1 MENKTIYL
9 KDFSAEEIYKL
20 IKFLRQHSNT
30 ENVDEQNRFI
40 LDKLHG
46 FMIDLTITQEN
57 KLYELIKM
65 EDLNKMNDFIKEYPD
80 IEIDKTGS
88 HKQESIPG
96 WKVKNDA
103 LLYSYNNLML
113 KDKLNKDELQ
123 IVKARNLGCLKN
135 IKPKYSYGQLVF
147 LLNKKQTENNIL
159 IKYVSSYKDKLSKMF
174 DSELFFRKLLTY
186 YLNNPTQSIF
196 LKYVFYYLDVLIGDT
211 QNNSDLK
218 TEYIETI
225 KNLL

>member
-1 MENKTIYL
+1 MQKSKKRLFDTNDSITLTSKDDL
-9 KDFSAEEIYKL
+9 KESLML
-20 IKFLRQHSNT
+20 IAS
-30 ENVDEQNRFI
+30 DEVATNI
-40 LDKLHG
+40 INIGL
-46 FMIDLTITQEN
+46 
-57 KLYELIKM
+57 
-65 EDLNKMNDFIKEYPD
+65 
-80 IEIDKTGS
+80 
-88 HKQESIPG
+88 
-96 WKVKNDA
+96 DA
-103 LLYSYNNLML
+103 LIEYISTLNNASEAV
-113 KDKLNKDELQ
+113 DKLNKDELQ

-211 QNNSDLK
+211 QNSSDLK

-225 KNLL
+225 KNIL